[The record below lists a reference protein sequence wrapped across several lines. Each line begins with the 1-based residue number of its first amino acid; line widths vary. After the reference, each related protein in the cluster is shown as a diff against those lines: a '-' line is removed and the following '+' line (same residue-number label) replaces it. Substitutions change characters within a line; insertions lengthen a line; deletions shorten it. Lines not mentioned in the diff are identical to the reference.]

1 MIMQHR
7 VVDLESLLHCR
18 CPRQLRSGLNPGSI
32 AATQIRHGTGPR
44 RSSRFIP
51 LVHRTSRHQLI
62 ALQLSTRRE
71 TVLGTRRINELYSK
85 TARCDSRK

>member
-7 VVDLESLLHCR
+7 VKDQLVYLHCR

-32 AATQIRHGTGPR
+32 AATRIRGGMGPR

-51 LVHRTSRHQLI
+51 LVHRPSWHQLI

-71 TVLGTRRINELYSK
+71 TVLGIRRINEL
-85 TARCDSRK
+85 